1 MKKNLLI
8 SIVLFIFVFGTL
20 FLGVL
25 NENQSVDFNPSN
37 GIINEKSSEVNKAK
51 TNEYKI
57 DVQFNP
63 KEKSL
68 IATEKVLF
76 TNKTGE
82 ELSQIYFHLYPNA
95 FKTKETVPVLNSL
108 EQAFPNGFEPG
119 YIDIFNIKKVNKQ
132 DQNLNYEILGSDSTI
147 MRVDLETPL
156 QAGDQIE
163 LNITFKVTIPSSVER
178 FGYGEGFFNLGNWYP
193 IVAMYDESGWNLDPY
208 YAIGDP
214 FYSDIAN
221 YDVTISV
228 PQDYI
233 VAASGDLMEEK
244 MGEHQQKTYHFA
256 SKSMRDFAW
265 VASNHFQVKEKII
278 DNILLKTY
286 YIDKDEAGNQLAL
299 NAAENSLK
307 IFNQKYGEYPYKTYS
322 VVETNF
328 AGGMEYPGIVFI
340 SKQYYDENYPS
351 DYLEVVVVHETAHQ
365 WWYATVGN
373 DQIDEAWLDEA
384 FASYSEVI
392 YYENNYGKKIGN
404 NYYTQRI
411 LSSFERA
418 KTQFASDGNDDNEV
432 ILKSVNEFK
441 GWSDYGPLV
450 YRKGAILLHEL
461 RSQIG
466 DDAFFEIL
474 QNYYQRYQFKVA
486 KTEDFIQ
493 VVEDV
498 TNKNWDNFFDEW
510 LYGNVNQNINKSAS

>member
-8 SIVLFIFVFGTL
+8 SLVLFILVFGAL

-25 NENQSVDFNPSN
+25 NENQSVDINPSN
-37 GIINEKSSEVNKAK
+37 GTINKTSSEVKKAK
-51 TNEYKI
+51 TNEYKVN
-57 DVQFNP
+57 VQFNP
-63 KEKSL
+63 EEKSL
-68 IATEKVLF
+68 IATEEVLF
-76 TNKTGE
+76 INKTGV

-119 YIDIFNIKKVNKQ
+119 FIDIFNVKKDNDQ
-132 DQNLNYEILGSDSTI
+132 DQSLNYEISGSDSTI
-147 MRVDLETPL
+147 MRVDLDEPL
-156 QAGDQIE
+156 KNGERIA
-163 LNITFKVTIPSSVER
+163 LNITFKVTIPPSIER

-193 IVAMYDESGWNLDPY
+193 IVAVYDESGWNLDPY

-221 YDVTISV
+221 YNVVISV
-228 PQDYI
+228 PQNYT
-233 VAASGDLMEEK
+233 VAASGDLVEERI
-244 MGEHQQKTYHFA
+244 GENQQKIYQFVGH
-256 SKSMRDFAW
+256 SMRDFAW
-265 VASNHFQVKEKII
+265 VASNHFQVKEKRV

-286 YIDKDEAGNQLAL
+286 YIEKDEAGNQLAL

-307 IFNQKYGEYPYKTYS
+307 IFNQKYGKYPYNTYS

-392 YYENNYGKKIGN
+392 YYENHYGKTIGN
-404 NYYTQRI
+404 NYYKQRI
-411 LSSFERA
+411 LTSFERA
-418 KTQFASDGNDDNEV
+418 KTQFASDNNNDNEV
-432 ILKSVNEFK
+432 ILKSVNEFN

-474 QNYYQRYQFKVA
+474 QNYYQQYQFKIA
-486 KTEDFIQ
+486 KTQDYIQ
-493 VVEDV
+493 VVEKV
-498 TNKNWDNFFDEW
+498 TNSDWEPFFNEW
-510 LYGNVNQNINKSAS
+510 LYGNSDTDQSAS